1 MVHAPDKIKLIDGS
15 RETLKLAVR
24 ITDLWFFGIPNKSEQ
39 AEMVIVDS
47 DGDEIHVICKQDQ
60 LKSWKADLK
69 ENSTYVLHNF
79 KVLNNDGQF
88 RVYDHQY
95 KLAFTGVIVIR
106 QSNLDS
112 LPFRKFKFDDFY
124 NVIAGDFQTGLLV
137 GIEVKSVLTPLGQS
151 SSQLSGSTQ
160 LSSMNAFLSKAE
172 AKSISQIN
180 AISKGGDVDLNA
192 SPQALDR
199 LLGCVLAF
207 KVKVQSKFNNV
218 VVLKYSNELDLI
230 NVVQDMLLDTEQFVS
245 VIADHDPLLRVPLTP
260 TKHLSADELDDE
272 PRSSEISPAQLS
284 SNKLSRPSPTK

>member
-24 ITDLWFFGIPNKSEQ
+24 ITDLWFFRIPNKSEQ

-95 KLAFTGVIVIR
+95 KLAFIGVIVIR

-137 GIEVKSVLTPLGQS
+137 GSYPPLVS
-151 SSQLSGSTQ
+151 NSLK
-160 LSSMNAFLSKAE
+160 ASKLM
-172 AKSISQIN
+172 I
-180 AISKGGDVDLNA
+180 
-192 SPQALDR
+192 
-199 LLGCVLAF
+199 
-207 KVKVQSKFNNV
+207 
-218 VVLKYSNELDLI
+218 NELVLEIQEFSEMSFAIAVNSVFTD
-230 NVVQDMLLDTEQFVS
+230 FV
-245 VIADHDPLLRVPLTP
+245 I
-260 TKHLSADELDDE
+260 
-272 PRSSEISPAQLS
+272 
-284 SNKLSRPSPTK
+284 